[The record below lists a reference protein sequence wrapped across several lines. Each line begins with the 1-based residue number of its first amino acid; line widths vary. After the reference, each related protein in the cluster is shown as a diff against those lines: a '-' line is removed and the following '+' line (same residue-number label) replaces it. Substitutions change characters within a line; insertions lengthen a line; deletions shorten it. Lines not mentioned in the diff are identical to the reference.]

1 MTWNTSTNAA
11 PTEEPVTLADMKVHL
26 RVTHDDDDAY
36 IEALIGAARAVCEQK
51 SGLCLITQTIDI
63 VADEWPDGDDSVLP
77 VHPIQAVTWLK
88 YYDTANAQQTLATTV
103 YNVTTYGPAARIAL
117 AYGQV
122 WPSTYCRPDAV
133 TLRVVAG
140 YGASG
145 DSVPL
150 AIRQWIMLHAAALYE
165 QREAVIDSQAAVQV
179 SPLLDG
185 LLDRYRVPQGI

>member
-63 VADEWPDGDDSVLP
+63 VADEWPDDDDQTLP
-77 VHPIQAVTWLK
+77 VHPIQSVTWLK
-88 YYDTANAQQTLATTV
+88 YYDSANVQQTLSASV
-103 YNVTTYGPAARIAL
+103 YHVTTYGPAARIAL

-122 WPSTYCRPDAV
+122 WPVHYCRPDAV

-145 DSVPL
+145 DAVPL

-165 QREAVIDSQAAVQV
+165 QREAVIDSQSAVQV

-185 LLDRYRVPQGI
+185 LLDRYRVPQGM